1 MINTIKF
8 DERGLVPA
16 IIQDYQSGQVL
27 MMAYMNAESLEKDHT
42 EREHLLV
49 LLAQPSISL
58 DEGGVLRAY
67 PGS

>member
-27 MMAYMNAESLEKDHT
+27 MMAYMNAESLEKT
-42 EREHLLV
+42 IQKRENMV
-49 LLAQPSISL
+49 LLAQPSIPL
-58 DEGGVLRAY
+58 DEGGVLRSY
-67 PGS
+67 PGC